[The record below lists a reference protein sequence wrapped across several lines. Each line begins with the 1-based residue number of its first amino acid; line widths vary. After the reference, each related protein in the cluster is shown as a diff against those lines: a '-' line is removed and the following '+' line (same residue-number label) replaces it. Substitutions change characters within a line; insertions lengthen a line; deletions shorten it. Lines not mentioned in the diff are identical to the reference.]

1 MVPYLIRSPSSLNE
15 YYYLLFFL
23 FFRNEELPRDFR
35 LKENAFQMTTFI
47 FDDIRAKTEK
57 RLELVRMVRGDFLF
71 LGKRQFCEKASGK
84 NFLLDLV
91 RENEILCL
99 NFFRKIFRYWNGDL
113 IFYRIAYWWNYFF
126 PVFFSSNRILIKPQK
141 SPKSHW
147 VKYDDG
153 FSTTFSFPN

>member
-1 MVPYLIRSPSSLNE
+1 MNFYECCDLTKNVYLVYIDLSTVITK

-57 RLELVRMVRGDFLF
+57 RLELVRMVRGNFCF

-99 NFFRKIFRYWNGDL
+99 KFLEKSFSEKKI
-113 IFYRIAYWWNYFF
+113 
-126 PVFFSSNRILIKPQK
+126 
-141 SPKSHW
+141 
-147 VKYDDG
+147 
-153 FSTTFSFPN
+153 

>member
-1 MVPYLIRSPSSLNE
+1 MNTTTYFS
-15 YYYLLFFL
+15 FF

-99 NFFRKIFRYWNGDL
+99 KFLEKSFLEKKINLLLKW
-113 IFYRIAYWWNYFF
+113 
-126 PVFFSSNRILIKPQK
+126 
-141 SPKSHW
+141 
-147 VKYDDG
+147 
-153 FSTTFSFPN
+153 